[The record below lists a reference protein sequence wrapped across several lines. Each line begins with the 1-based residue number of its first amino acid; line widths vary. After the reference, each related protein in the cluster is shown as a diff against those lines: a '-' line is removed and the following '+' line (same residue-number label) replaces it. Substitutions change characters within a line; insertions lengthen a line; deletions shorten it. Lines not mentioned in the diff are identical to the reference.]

1 MVSSTL
7 ALPVYTSEKKPVGI
21 GAGAVPLHLSNRPLT
36 KALVFRLSSAVKG
49 FQDMSREEPLA
60 KQRQAVLNLKL
71 WKNAISTLFPCADW
85 LLVIHPCPE
94 PRQLLESSFLQHP
107 SSGCTRA
114 PFCVPRPGWVCS
126 GLLKGP
132 RIGGVVIS
140 PITRKEDPQ
149 TVRKEAIALACF
161 PPSPSLS
168 SRGKQLTKGHG
179 TKLPEE
185 PPPTTSS
192 RHTRQGGEGV
202 GWGHVTGT
210 PGVGAH
216 PDSVPP
222 PTPAFRAQFPLPLR
236 ALPAL
241 EGHGHR

>member
-49 FQDMSREEPLA
+49 FQDMSREKPLA
-60 KQRQAVLNLKL
+60 KQRQAVINLKL

-161 PPSPSLS
+161 PPHRPYRHAASSSQRGMGPSFPKSPLL
-168 SRGKQLTKGHG
+168 R
-179 TKLPEE
+179 PA
-185 PPPTTSS
+185 PD
-192 RHTRQGGEGV
+192 
-202 GWGHVTGT
+202 T
-210 PGVGAH
+210 PGRVVREWGG
-216 PDSVPP
+216 V
-222 PTPAFRAQFPLPLR
+222 T
-236 ALPAL
+236 
-241 EGHGHR
+241 